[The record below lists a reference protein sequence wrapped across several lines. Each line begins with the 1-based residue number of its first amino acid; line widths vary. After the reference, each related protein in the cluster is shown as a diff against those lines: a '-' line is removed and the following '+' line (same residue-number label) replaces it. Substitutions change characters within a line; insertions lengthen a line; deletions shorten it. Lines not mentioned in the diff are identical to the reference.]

1 MIIVEIAGHLG
12 SDPEVRFT
20 PSNQKVT
27 SFRVATNFKR
37 GENEKTVWWRVTCWG
52 DRFDKRLAYLKKG
65 SAVIVHGEMGEPKIY
80 TDKSGN
86 QQISLEITAEII
98 SFSPFGKGG
107 KTSSAEG
114 MSAGESAEGGPSMG
128 AVGGPSVP
136 AYAPSYKS
144 PGVLP
149 GAGQANFAEDDIP
162 F

>member
-1 MIIVEIAGHLG
+1 MMIIIHIAGHLG

-20 PSNQKVT
+20 PSGQKVT
-27 SFRVATNFKR
+27 SFRVATNIKR
-37 GENEKTVWWRVTCWG
+37 GDKEKTVWWRVSCWG

-65 SAVIVHGEMGEPKIY
+65 SAVIVVGEMGIPDIY

-107 KTSSAEG
+107 RSSGETPNQVAEAMVGASAEPKPSG
-114 MSAGESAEGGPSMG
+114 VQAGASQISFGG
-128 AVGGPSVP
+128 
-136 AYAPSYKS
+136 
-144 PGVLP
+144 
-149 GAGQANFAEDDIP
+149 DDIP

>member
-1 MIIVEIAGHLG
+1 MMILQVAGHLG

-20 PSNQKVT
+20 PSGQKVT
-27 SFRVATNFKR
+27 SFRVAANIRR
-37 GENEKTVWWRVTCWG
+37 GDKEKTVWWKVSCWG

-65 SAVIVHGEMGEPKIY
+65 SAVIVIGEMNAPEMY

-107 KTSSAEG
+107 KSSSAEG
-114 MSAGESAEGGPSMG
+114 EATSGEGRTEVSGTARTSSPT
-128 AVGGPSVP
+128 PSVM
-136 AYAPSYKS
+136 
-144 PGVLP
+144 L
-149 GAGQANFAEDDIP
+149 GAGQANFADDDIP